1 MFFGGNICL
10 FRLQLLSI
18 GMRILQDKVI
28 TNNGKFSKAGP
39 TRLERGYYELV
50 QKSNKTIVPT

>member
-39 TRLERGYYELV
+39 TILESGYSELV
-50 QKSNKTIVPT
+50 

>member
-39 TRLERGYYELV
+39 TILESGYYELV
-50 QKSNKTIVPT
+50 QKSNKTTVPT

>member
-28 TNNGKFSKAGP
+28 TNNGKFSKADP
-39 TRLERGYYELV
+39 TILESGYYELV
-50 QKSNKTIVPT
+50 QKSNKTTVPT